1 MVNTRIWELTA
12 HFPQIRAGDQEN
24 YAGSWGRW
32 VVVKEKQEYLA
43 YTRCLGW
50 TVICPVDSWTIL
62 CPKHAMQHVM
72 CMCHLCHVPHS
83 MCNVPCHD
91 IPILR
96 SVTLSTIFQHS
107 TASSWFSLCLL
118 DTLVTWALEKCTRH
132 VLLLGAQ
139 RDIRLPVVALRE
151 DFKTLVCKNIDV
163 INQDQEVPFLDE
175 NNKFKKSDRDEKY
188 LGHHKLLREVFTKLL
203 YRCCNDQISE
213 II

>member
-1 MVNTRIWELTA
+1 MPSA
-12 HFPQIRAGDQEN
+12 
-24 YAGSWGRW
+24 
-32 VVVKEKQEYLA
+32 
-43 YTRCLGW
+43 
-50 TVICPVDSWTIL
+50 
-62 CPKHAMQHVM
+62 
-72 CMCHLCHVPHS
+72 MCHVQCA
-83 MCNVPCHD
+83 MCHD
-91 IPILR
+91 FPILR
-96 SVTLSTIFQHS
+96 SVTLLIIFQHS

-132 VLLLGAQ
+132 VFLLGAQ

-151 DFKTLVCKNIDV
+151 DFKTMVCKNIDV